1 MSGKTV
7 VHGVLIETSVEF
19 GTRELCR
26 ACAVREDWLIALVA
40 EGVIEPHG
48 RSPAAWRFSG
58 ESLRRARIVRR
69 LQRDLD
75 LNLAG
80 AALALEL
87 IEENERL
94 RRRLAARSAP
104 GEEHPDEHAAS

>member
-1 MSGKTV
+1 MTRETV
-7 VHGVLIETSVEF
+7 LHGVVIETSVEL
-19 GTRELCR
+19 GTQELCR

-40 EGVIEPHG
+40 EGVIEPRG
-48 RSPAAWRFSG
+48 RSPGAWRFSG

-94 RRRLAARSAP
+94 RRRLGGQPVPARGDDNETA
-104 GEEHPDEHAAS
+104 HP